1 MHLMNSAEN
10 RSKVQD
16 SKPKGR
22 NLNSIALALM
32 PPNGGA
38 NRHARRERLTPKR
51 DFRQEVTENIIRI
64 LEQGTAHG
72 RNRGKRASSKCQ
84 ITQRR
89 INHAGAAGL
98 QQANITRN
106 LWGFAQLAC
115 ADNPP
120 PALLKEGLFVD
131 PSRFCAVRY
140 CIARIWA
147 FG

>member
-1 MHLMNSAEN
+1 LPSQVQLMTQRTLIFDALDELGGEPLEGSGFETEASE
-10 RSKVQD
+10 
-16 SKPKGR
+16 
-22 NLNSIALALM
+22 LTSIALALM

-72 RNRGKRASSKCQ
+72 RNRGQRASSKRQ

-98 QQANITRN
+98 QQAQHH
-106 LWGFAQLAC
+106 A
-115 ADNPP
+115 
-120 PALLKEGLFVD
+120 
-131 PSRFCAVRY
+131 
-140 CIARIWA
+140 
-147 FG
+147 